1 MVLASIVKRARLHRD
16 GDVSYATVNECFTT
30 AGCEWSAGNW
40 PRRLSRKARAAC
52 GATFL
57 EREILALL
65 LGLIFKH
72 AAFSW
77 LRPRPSSDTLDMSFD
92 ALVSIEEA
100 HRIAKMVSEGYCTGC
115 ASSPCFWSLH
125 VMSKT

>member
-1 MVLASIVKRARLHRD
+1 MERRKLAKEAEQKGKGGLW
-16 GDVSYATVNECFTT
+16 G
-30 AGCEWSAGNW
+30 
-40 PRRLSRKARAAC
+40 
-52 GATFL
+52 
-57 EREILALL
+57 EILALL